1 MHSRSSAR
9 VCLPRRLTGITAA
22 RVRAFRTA
30 ARGGEAWEGLMRAE
44 GRRKRETGAIGRL
57 RGDSDGSLKR
67 LSGAEVAGV

>member
-44 GRRKRETGAIGRL
+44 GRRKRGRGRRVLLAGCAVMATGA
-57 RGDSDGSLKR
+57 
-67 LSGAEVAGV
+67 